1 MEQLRVVRGFK
12 MINGLQNNSYKI
24 NRKRHGKA
32 YSGKIMNYLI
42 SSLKS
47 KSRKALN
54 ECLDMVH
61 SYQHMNHSKVL

>member
-1 MEQLRVVRGFK
+1 MEQLRVVSGFK

-32 YSGKIMNYLI
+32 YSSKIMNYLI

-47 KSRKALN
+47 K
-54 ECLDMVH
+54 
-61 SYQHMNHSKVL
+61 